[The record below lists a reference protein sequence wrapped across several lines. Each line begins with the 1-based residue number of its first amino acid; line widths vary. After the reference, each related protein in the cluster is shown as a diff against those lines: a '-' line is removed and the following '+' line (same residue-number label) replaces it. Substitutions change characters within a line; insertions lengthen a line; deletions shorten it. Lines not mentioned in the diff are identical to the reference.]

1 MLTNIDYKIE
11 GNKLLIEVDLDK
23 DFGFSDSK
31 NSVRVATSH
40 GFQQLDYGNGVGF
53 SLNVNKSGLDG

>member
-23 DFGFSDSK
+23 DFGFSSSK
-31 NSVRVATSH
+31 KTVKVATSH